1 MCDCIVTT
9 TRMIVF
15 KKRLNITQI
24 ITTAIFTSV
33 IMMLLKENKLGEKEC
48 WGDGS
53 LVYLLGVTV

>member
-1 MCDCIVTT
+1 
-9 TRMIVF
+9 MIVF